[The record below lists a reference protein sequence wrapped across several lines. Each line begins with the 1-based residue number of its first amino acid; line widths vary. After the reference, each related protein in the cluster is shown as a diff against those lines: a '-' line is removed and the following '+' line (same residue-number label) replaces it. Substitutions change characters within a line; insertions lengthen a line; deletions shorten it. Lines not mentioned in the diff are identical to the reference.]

1 MKCVHTSDVFTYSS
15 LSTLLHAITQSAHTE
30 WILETLLIGEALIK
44 QQWFWPFNI
53 ISSETVYLNN
63 VACSNWIILLAL
75 SCPVETSYS
84 PSRILRLCDRWIY
97 RKIKQTPQFSQK
109 LTNFRNCSRFST
121 DFGIRRVPWCHRNT
135 HSVKERL
142 FLSLKN
148 GMNSLAFSSCQIYK
162 SYIGQTNRKQNEST
176 LLVWAT
182 RQTVYLLGPEPRA
195 ALDHATLLYTALGDT
210 VKVVEFIAE
219 SITSLSNLVRSI
231 QIRRRILL
239 KKRISEQ
246 TPLKALFNKHKS
258 PPFTMDLTTTW
269 TTCGRNGLMFS
280 SVFKCFTQLFPALQS
295 FKYYQIWTLFLM
307 CWHYLF
313 ILHRLP
319 PFIKLKVS

>member
-1 MKCVHTSDVFTYSS
+1 MSS
-15 LSTLLHAITQSAHTE
+15 QHA
-30 WILETLLIGEALIK
+30 
-44 QQWFWPFNI
+44 
-53 ISSETVYLNN
+53 
-63 VACSNWIILLAL
+63 
-75 SCPVETSYS
+75 
-84 PSRILRLCDRWIY
+84 
-97 RKIKQTPQFSQK
+97 FSQRK
-109 LTNFRNCSRFST
+109 VVSQFEKWNEQPCVLIMPDLQELHWTNE
-121 DFGIRRVPWCHRNT
+121 P
-135 HSVKERL
+135 KAER
-142 FLSLKN
+142 
-148 GMNSLAFSSCQIYK
+148 IH
-162 SYIGQTNRKQNEST
+162 
-176 LLVWAT
+176 AT
-182 RQTVYLLGPEPRA
+182 RLGYAAQTVYLLGPEPRA